1 MVVERC
7 RREVPAWRRF
17 GATMVACHRAEDAP

>member
-17 GATMVACHRAEDAP
+17 GETMVACHRAEDAP